1 VIISRG
7 DGLIDTLLNGTPE
20 GHEFARRNMR
30 RYFVRLLP
38 RANQGIWYIT
48 KDDSV
53 SVGLFGPT
61 ILKALSEIAAE
72 TGRF

>member
-1 VIISRG
+1 M
-7 DGLIDTLLNGTPE
+7 
-20 GHEFARRNMR
+20 ARRKVMNLR
-30 RYFVRLLP
+30 GETCDGISFVYHP
-38 RANQGIWYIT
+38 RANQGIWYTT

-61 ILKALSEIAAE
+61 ILKALSEMAAE